1 MIAGGETMKNR
12 LFEVRSEQRQQQSH
26 VLPVNLARRAG
37 ALAMLRQ
44 ASQAENLQRLMMQQA
59 RSQSGGL

>member
-1 MIAGGETMKNR
+1 MKNR